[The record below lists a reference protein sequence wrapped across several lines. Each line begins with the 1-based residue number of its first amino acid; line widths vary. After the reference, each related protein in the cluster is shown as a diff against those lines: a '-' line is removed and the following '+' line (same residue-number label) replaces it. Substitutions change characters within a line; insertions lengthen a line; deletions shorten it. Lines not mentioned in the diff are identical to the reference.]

1 MRCFTISSNTSTRS
15 GSVKS
20 EPELRQTRARVRQE
34 EAPTNPKR
42 PQRRKRPNARVN
54 NAVSKRPQTNE
65 QGEPRCFIAKLTA
78 TSPGIAPSRES
89 SRIVHRN
96 LPVEIL
102 VGRPFTDHETVKYV
116 KEGDTL
122 TFFQVDVPLTAP
134 GLHLRARTD
143 VTMLPNSIN
152 FIEIASSDGSCRVPA
167 TGNYPVSTRI
177 KEGASIGRREIA
189 ELPVLTIVPEK
200 RPIKMEEIVIG
211 EDASPRVAEEL
222 LGIIN
227 EFRDCVAVD
236 MSEIGCARG
245 VEIEISE
252 KPGATPVYCKPYKAS
267 SAEREKMREILA
279 EWRKAGIVR
288 VIRLRHTRVRSC

>member
-1 MRCFTISSNTSTRS
+1 MKISSAVINQLQIQYETTDL
-15 GSVKS
+15 KS
-20 EPELRQTRARVRQE
+20 FGPSEFRVISP
-34 EAPTNPKR
+34 AYVIVNIKID
-42 PQRRKRPNARVN
+42 NAT
-54 NAVSKRPQTNE
+54 VSNIKCRLVSDE
-65 QGEPRCFIAKLTA
+65 
-78 TSPGIAPSRES
+78 
-89 SRIVHRN
+89 N

-177 KEGASIGRREIA
+177 KEGASIGRGEIA

-211 EDASPRVAEEL
+211 ERRITESREEL

-252 KPGATPVYCKPYKAS
+252 KPGATPVYCKPYKA
-267 SAEREKMREILA
+267 
-279 EWRKAGIVR
+279 
-288 VIRLRHTRVRSC
+288 RVRQNEKRCAKF